1 MLKVG
6 ITGGIGSGKT
16 TVCEIFSSFG
26 IPVFNADAET
36 KQLYTNSTE
45 LRHQLV
51 ATFGEDVFL
60 NSGAINKAFLS
71 EKLRFD
77 EGRKA
82 LNATVHPFVFEQFK
96 QWSEEQNSPYVIKEA
111 AILFESGADKTVN
124 KSILVT
130 APIDIRIDRVKS
142 RDGRT
147 SEEIQSIIASQWS
160 ESRLMELVDFVVVN
174 DGEHSLIE
182 QVRDLHAK
190 LIHQATHF

>member
-51 ATFGEDVFL
+51 VTFGEDVFL
-60 NSGAINKAFLS
+60 TSGAINKAFLS
-71 EKLRFD
+71 EKLKFD

-82 LNATVHPFVFEQFK
+82 LNDTVHPFVFERFK
-96 QWSEEQNSPYVIKEA
+96 QWSDEQKSPYVIKEA

-130 APIDIRIDRVKS
+130 APMDIRIDRVKS
-142 RDGRT
+142 RDART
-147 SEEIQSIIASQWS
+147 SEEIQSIIASQWTDF
-160 ESRLMELVDFVVVN
+160 RLRDLVDFIVVN
-174 DGEHSLIE
+174 DGKHSLIE

>member
-16 TVCEIFSSFG
+16 TVCEIFSSLG

-36 KQLYTNSTE
+36 KQLYTNSKE

-51 ATFGEDVFL
+51 ASFGKDVFL

-71 EKLRFD
+71 EKLKFD

-82 LNATVHPFVFEQFK
+82 LNATVHPYVFERFK

-111 AILFESGADKTVN
+111 AILFESEANKTVN

-130 APIDIRIDRVKS
+130 APMDIRIDRVKR

-147 SEEIQSIIASQWS
+147 VEEIQSIMASQWTD
-160 ESRLMELVDFVVVN
+160 SRLSDLVDFVVIN
-174 DGEHSLIE
+174 DGNRSLIE
-182 QVRDLHAK
+182 QVRDLHTK

>member
-45 LRHQLV
+45 LRHQLI

-160 ESRLMELVDFVVVN
+160 ESRLMDLVDFVVVN

-190 LIHQATHF
+190 LMHQATHF

>member
-16 TVCEIFSSFG
+16 TVCEIFSSLG

-36 KQLYTNSTE
+36 KQLYTNSAA

-51 ATFGEDVFL
+51 VTFGEDVFL

-71 EKLRFD
+71 EKLKLD
-77 EGRKA
+77 EGRKT
-82 LNATVHPFVFEQFK
+82 LNATVHPFVFERFK
-96 QWSEEQNSPYVIKEA
+96 QWSDEQKSPYVIKEA

-130 APIDIRIDRVKS
+130 APMDIRINRVKS

-147 SEEIQSIIASQWS
+147 SEEIQSIIASQWTD
-160 ESRLMELVDFVVVN
+160 SRLRDLVDFVVVN
-174 DGEHSLIE
+174 DGKHSLIE
-182 QVRDLHAK
+182 QVRDLHTK

>member
-130 APIDIRIDRVKS
+130 APMDIRIDRVKS

-160 ESRLMELVDFVVVN
+160 ESRLMELVDFVVIN
-174 DGEHSLIE
+174 DGNHSLIE

-190 LIHQATHF
+190 LMHQATHF

>member
-16 TVCEIFSSFG
+16 IVCEIFSSFG

-45 LRHQLV
+45 LRQQLV
-51 ATFGEDVFL
+51 VTFGEDVFL
-60 NSGAINKAFLS
+60 TSGAINKAFLS
-71 EKLRFD
+71 EKLKFD

-82 LNATVHPFVFEQFK
+82 LNDTVHPFVFERFK
-96 QWSEEQNSPYVIKEA
+96 QWSDEQKSPYVIKEA

-130 APIDIRIDRVKS
+130 APMDIRIDRVKS
-142 RDGRT
+142 RDART
-147 SEEIQSIIASQWS
+147 SEEIQSIIASQWTD
-160 ESRLMELVDFVVVN
+160 SRLRDLVDFIVVN
-174 DGEHSLIE
+174 DGKHSLIE

>member
-16 TVCEIFSSFG
+16 TVCEIFSSLG

-36 KQLYTNSTE
+36 KQLYTNSKE

-51 ATFGEDVFL
+51 ASFGQDVFL
-60 NSGAINKAFLS
+60 NSGAINKVFLS
-71 EKLRFD
+71 EKLKLD

-82 LNATVHPFVFEQFK
+82 LNATVHPFVFERFK
-96 QWSEEQNSPYVIKEA
+96 QWSEEQNSPYVIKES
-111 AILFESGADKTVN
+111 AILFESEADKTVN

-130 APIDIRIDRVKS
+130 APMDIRIDRVKS

-147 SEEIQSIIASQWS
+147 AEEIQSIMASQWTD
-160 ESRLMELVDFVVVN
+160 SRLSDLVDFVVIN
-174 DGEHSLIE
+174 DGNRSLIE
-182 QVRDLHAK
+182 QVRDLHTK

>member
-16 TVCEIFSSFG
+16 TVCGIFSSLG

-36 KQLYTNSTE
+36 KQLYTNSKE
-45 LRHQLV
+45 LRYQLV
-51 ATFGEDVFL
+51 ASFGKDVFL

-71 EKLRFD
+71 EKLKFD

-82 LNATVHPFVFEQFK
+82 LNATVHPYVFERFK

-111 AILFESGADKTVN
+111 AILFESEADKTVN

-130 APIDIRIDRVKS
+130 APMDIRIDRVKS

-147 SEEIQSIIASQWS
+147 VEEIQSIMASQWTD
-160 ESRLMELVDFVVVN
+160 SRLSDLVDFVVIN
-174 DGEHSLIE
+174 DGNRSLIE
-182 QVRDLHAK
+182 QVRDLHTK
-190 LIHQATHF
+190 LIYQATHF

>member
-16 TVCEIFSSFG
+16 TVCGIFSSLG

-36 KQLYTNSTE
+36 KQLYTNSKE
-45 LRHQLV
+45 LRYQLV
-51 ATFGEDVFL
+51 ASFGKDVFL

-71 EKLRFD
+71 EKLKFD

-82 LNATVHPFVFEQFK
+82 LNATVHPYVFERFK

-111 AILFESGADKTVN
+111 AILFESEADKTVN

-130 APIDIRIDRVKS
+130 APMDIRIDRVKS

-147 SEEIQSIIASQWS
+147 VEEIQSIMASQWTD
-160 ESRLMELVDFVVVN
+160 SRLSDLVDFVVIN
-174 DGEHSLIE
+174 DGNRSLIE
-182 QVRDLHAK
+182 QVRDLHTK

>member
-51 ATFGEDVFL
+51 VTFGEDVFL
-60 NSGAINKAFLS
+60 TSGAINKAFLS
-71 EKLRFD
+71 EKLKFD

-82 LNATVHPFVFEQFK
+82 LNDTVHPFVFERFK
-96 QWSEEQNSPYVIKEA
+96 QWSEEQNSLYVIKEA

-130 APIDIRIDRVKS
+130 APMDIRIDRVKS
-142 RDGRT
+142 RDART
-147 SEEIQSIIASQWS
+147 SEEIQSIIASQWTDF
-160 ESRLMELVDFVVVN
+160 RLRDLVDFIVVN
-174 DGEHSLIE
+174 DGKHSLIE

>member
-16 TVCEIFSSFG
+16 TVCEIFSSLG

-36 KQLYTNSTE
+36 KQLYTNSKE

-51 ATFGEDVFL
+51 ASFGQDVFL

-71 EKLRFD
+71 EKLKLD

-82 LNATVHPFVFEQFK
+82 LNATVHPFVFERFK
-96 QWSEEQNSPYVIKEA
+96 QWSEEQNSPYVIKES
-111 AILFESGADKTVN
+111 AILFESEADKTVN

-130 APIDIRIDRVKS
+130 APMDIRIDRVKS

-147 SEEIQSIIASQWS
+147 AEEIQSIMASQWTD
-160 ESRLMELVDFVVVN
+160 SRLSDLVDFVVIN
-174 DGEHSLIE
+174 DGNRSLIE
-182 QVRDLHAK
+182 QVRDLHIK
-190 LIHQATHF
+190 LIYQATH

>member
-16 TVCEIFSSFG
+16 TVCEIFSSLG

-36 KQLYTNSTE
+36 KQLYTNSKE

-51 ATFGEDVFL
+51 ASFGKDVFL

-71 EKLRFD
+71 EKLKFD

-82 LNATVHPFVFEQFK
+82 LNATVHPYVFERFK

-111 AILFESGADKTVN
+111 AILFESEADKTVN

-130 APIDIRIDRVKS
+130 APMDIRIDRVKR

-147 SEEIQSIIASQWS
+147 VEEIQSIMASQWTD
-160 ESRLMELVDFVVVN
+160 SRLSDLVDFVVIN
-174 DGEHSLIE
+174 DGNRSLIE
-182 QVRDLHAK
+182 QVRDLHTK

>member
-51 ATFGEDVFL
+51 VTFGEDVFL
-60 NSGAINKAFLS
+60 TSGAINKAFLS
-71 EKLRFD
+71 EKLKFD

-82 LNATVHPFVFEQFK
+82 LNATVHPFVFERFK
-96 QWSEEQNSPYVIKEA
+96 QWSDEQKSPYVIKEA

-130 APIDIRIDRVKS
+130 APMDIRIDRVKS
-142 RDGRT
+142 RDART
-147 SEEIQSIIASQWS
+147 SEEIQSIIASQWTDF
-160 ESRLMELVDFVVVN
+160 RLRDLVDFIVVN
-174 DGEHSLIE
+174 DGKHSLIE

>member
-6 ITGGIGSGKT
+6 ITGGIGTGKT
-16 TVCEIFSSFG
+16 NVCEIFSSFG

-60 NSGAINKAFLS
+60 KSGAINKAFLS

-96 QWSEEQNSPYVIKEA
+96 QWSEEQNSPYVIKDA

-160 ESRLMELVDFVVVN
+160 ESRLMELVDFVVIN
-174 DGEHSLIE
+174 DGNHSLIE

-190 LIHQATHF
+190 LMHQATHF

>member
-16 TVCEIFSSFG
+16 TVCGIFSSLG

-36 KQLYTNSTE
+36 KQLYTNSKE
-45 LRHQLV
+45 LRYQLV
-51 ATFGEDVFL
+51 ASFGKDVFL

-71 EKLRFD
+71 EKLKFD
-77 EGRKA
+77 EGRKS
-82 LNATVHPFVFEQFK
+82 LNATVHPYVFERFK
-96 QWSEEQNSPYVIKEA
+96 QWSDEQKSPYVIKEA
-111 AILFESGADKTVN
+111 AILFESEADKTVN

-130 APIDIRIDRVKS
+130 APMDIRIDRVKS

-147 SEEIQSIIASQWS
+147 SEEIQSIIANQWS
-160 ESRLMELVDFVVVN
+160 ESRLMELVDFVVIN
-174 DGEHSLIE
+174 DGNHSLIE

-190 LIHQATHF
+190 LIHEATHF

>member
-45 LRHQLV
+45 LRQQLV
-51 ATFGEDVFL
+51 VTFGEDVFL
-60 NSGAINKAFLS
+60 TSGAINKAFLS
-71 EKLRFD
+71 EKLKFD

-82 LNATVHPFVFEQFK
+82 LNDTVHPFVFERFK
-96 QWSEEQNSPYVIKEA
+96 QWSDEQKSPYVIKEA

-130 APIDIRIDRVKS
+130 APMDIRIDRVKS
-142 RDGRT
+142 RDART
-147 SEEIQSIIASQWS
+147 SEEIQSIITSQWTD
-160 ESRLMELVDFVVVN
+160 SRLMEVVDFIVVN
-174 DGEHSLIE
+174 DGKHSLIE
-182 QVRDLHAK
+182 QVRALHVK

>member
-16 TVCEIFSSFG
+16 TVCEIFSSLG

-36 KQLYTNSTE
+36 KQLYTNSKE

-51 ATFGEDVFL
+51 ASFGKDVFL

-71 EKLRFD
+71 EKLKFD

-82 LNATVHPFVFEQFK
+82 LNATVHPYVFERFK

-111 AILFESGADKTVN
+111 AILFESEANKTVN

-130 APIDIRIDRVKS
+130 APMDIRIDRVKR

-147 SEEIQSIIASQWS
+147 VEEIRSIMASQWTD
-160 ESRLMELVDFVVVN
+160 SRLSDLVDFVVIN
-174 DGEHSLIE
+174 DGNRSLIE
-182 QVRDLHAK
+182 QVRDLHTK

>member
-51 ATFGEDVFL
+51 VTFGEDVFL
-60 NSGAINKAFLS
+60 TSGAINKAFLS
-71 EKLRFD
+71 EKLKFD

-82 LNATVHPFVFEQFK
+82 LNATVHPFVFERFK
-96 QWSEEQNSPYVIKEA
+96 QWSDEQKSPYVIKEA

-160 ESRLMELVDFVVVN
+160 ESRLMDLVDFVVVN

-190 LIHQATHF
+190 LMHQATHF

>member
-51 ATFGEDVFL
+51 VTFGEDVFL
-60 NSGAINKAFLS
+60 TSGAINKAFLS
-71 EKLRFD
+71 EKLKFD

-82 LNATVHPFVFEQFK
+82 LNDTVHPFVFERFK
-96 QWSEEQNSPYVIKEA
+96 QWSDEQKSPYVIKEA

-130 APIDIRIDRVKS
+130 APMDIRIDRVKS
-142 RDGRT
+142 RDART
-147 SEEIQSIIASQWS
+147 SEEIQSIIASQWTD
-160 ESRLMELVDFVVVN
+160 SRLMELVDFIVVN
-174 DGEHSLIE
+174 DGKHSLIE
-182 QVRDLHAK
+182 QVRALHAK

>member
-16 TVCEIFSSFG
+16 TVCEIFSSLG

-36 KQLYTNSTE
+36 KQLYTNSAA

-51 ATFGEDVFL
+51 VTFGEDVFL

-71 EKLRFD
+71 EKLKLD
-77 EGRKA
+77 EGRKT
-82 LNATVHPFVFEQFK
+82 LNATVHPFVFERFK
-96 QWSEEQNSPYVIKEA
+96 QWSDEQKSPYVIKEA

-130 APIDIRIDRVKS
+130 APMDIRINRVKS

-147 SEEIQSIIASQWS
+147 SEEIQSIIASQWTD
-160 ESRLMELVDFVVVN
+160 SRLRDLVDFIVVN
-174 DGEHSLIE
+174 DGKHSLIE
-182 QVRDLHAK
+182 QVRDLHTK

>member
-51 ATFGEDVFL
+51 VTFGEDVFL
-60 NSGAINKAFLS
+60 TSGAINKAFLS
-71 EKLRFD
+71 EKLKFD

-82 LNATVHPFVFEQFK
+82 LNATVHPFVFERFK
-96 QWSEEQNSPYVIKEA
+96 QWSDEQKSPYVIKEA

-130 APIDIRIDRVKS
+130 APMDIRIDRVKS
-142 RDGRT
+142 RDART
-147 SEEIQSIIASQWS
+147 SEEIQSIIASQWTD
-160 ESRLMELVDFVVVN
+160 SRLRDLVDFIVVN
-174 DGEHSLIE
+174 DGKHSLIE

>member
-51 ATFGEDVFL
+51 VTFGEDVFL
-60 NSGAINKAFLS
+60 TSGAINKAFLS
-71 EKLRFD
+71 EKLKFD

-82 LNATVHPFVFEQFK
+82 LNDTVHPFVFERFK
-96 QWSEEQNSPYVIKEA
+96 QWSDEQKSPYVIKEA

-130 APIDIRIDRVKS
+130 APMDIRIDRVKS
-142 RDGRT
+142 RDART
-147 SEEIQSIIASQWS
+147 SEEIQSIIASQWTD
-160 ESRLMELVDFVVVN
+160 SRLRDLVDFIVVN
-174 DGEHSLIE
+174 DGKHSLIE

>member
-45 LRHQLV
+45 LRHQLI

-130 APIDIRIDRVKS
+130 APMDIRIERVKS

-160 ESRLMELVDFVVVN
+160 ESRLMELVDFVVIN
-174 DGEHSLIE
+174 DGNHSLIE

-190 LIHQATHF
+190 LMHQATHF

>member
-51 ATFGEDVFL
+51 VTFGEDVFL
-60 NSGAINKAFLS
+60 TSGAINKAFLS
-71 EKLRFD
+71 EKLKFD

-82 LNATVHPFVFEQFK
+82 LNDTVHPFVFERFK
-96 QWSEEQNSPYVIKEA
+96 QWSEEQNSLYVIKEA

-130 APIDIRIDRVKS
+130 APMDIRIDRVKS
-142 RDGRT
+142 RDART
-147 SEEIQSIIASQWS
+147 SEEIQSIIASQWTD
-160 ESRLMELVDFVVVN
+160 SRLRDLVDFIVVN
-174 DGEHSLIE
+174 DGKHSLIE

>member
-51 ATFGEDVFL
+51 VTFGEDVFL
-60 NSGAINKAFLS
+60 TSGAINKAFLS
-71 EKLRFD
+71 EKLKFN

-82 LNATVHPFVFEQFK
+82 LNATVHPFVFERFK
-96 QWSEEQNSPYVIKEA
+96 QWSDEQKSPYVIKEA

-130 APIDIRIDRVKS
+130 APMDIRIDRVKS

-147 SEEIQSIIASQWS
+147 SEEIQSIIASQWTD
-160 ESRLMELVDFVVVN
+160 SRLRDLVDFIVVN
-174 DGEHSLIE
+174 DGKHSLIE

>member
-6 ITGGIGSGKT
+6 ITGGIGSGKS
-16 TVCEIFSSFG
+16 TVCHIFSSLG
-26 IPVFNADAET
+26 IPIFNADAET

-45 LRHQLV
+45 LRQQLIV
-51 ATFGEDVFL
+51 TFGEDVFL
-60 NSGAINKAFLS
+60 TSGAINKAFLS
-71 EKLRFD
+71 EKLKFD

-82 LNATVHPFVFEQFK
+82 LNATVHPFVFERFK
-96 QWSEEQNSPYVIKEA
+96 HWSEEQKSPYVIKEA

-130 APIDIRIDRVKS
+130 APMDIRIDRVKS

-147 SEEIQSIIASQWS
+147 PEEIQSIMASQWS
-160 ESRLMELVDFVVVN
+160 ESRLMELVDFVVIN
-174 DGEHSLIE
+174 DGNHSLIE

-190 LIHQATHF
+190 LIHEATHF

>member
-51 ATFGEDVFL
+51 VTFGEDVFL
-60 NSGAINKAFLS
+60 TSGAINKAFLS
-71 EKLRFD
+71 EKLKFD

-82 LNATVHPFVFEQFK
+82 LNATVHPFVFERFK

-130 APIDIRIDRVKS
+130 APMDIRIDRVKS
-142 RDGRT
+142 RDART
-147 SEEIQSIIASQWS
+147 SEEIQSIIASQWTD
-160 ESRLMELVDFVVVN
+160 SRLRDLVDFIVVN
-174 DGEHSLIE
+174 DGKHSLIE

>member
-16 TVCEIFSSFG
+16 TVCEIFSSLG

-36 KQLYTNSTE
+36 KQLYTNSAA

-51 ATFGEDVFL
+51 VTFGEDVFL

-71 EKLRFD
+71 EKLKLD
-77 EGRKA
+77 EGRKT
-82 LNATVHPFVFEQFK
+82 LNATVHPFVFERFK
-96 QWSEEQNSPYVIKEA
+96 QWSDEQKSPYVIKEA

-130 APIDIRIDRVKS
+130 APMDIRINRVKS

-147 SEEIQSIIASQWS
+147 SEEIQAIIASQWTD
-160 ESRLMELVDFVVVN
+160 SRLRDLVDFIVVN
-174 DGEHSLIE
+174 DGKHSLIE
-182 QVRDLHAK
+182 QVRDLHTK

>member
-6 ITGGIGSGKT
+6 ITGGIGSGKS
-16 TVCEIFSSFG
+16 TVCHIFSSLG
-26 IPVFNADAET
+26 IPVIKADAET
-36 KQLYTNSTE
+36 KQLYTNPTE

-130 APIDIRIDRVKS
+130 APMDNRIDRVKS

-160 ESRLMELVDFVVVN
+160 ESRLMDLVDFVVVN

-190 LIHQATHF
+190 LMHQATHF

>member
-147 SEEIQSIIASQWS
+147 SEEIQSIIASQWTDS
-160 ESRLMELVDFVVVN
+160 HLRDLVDFVVVN

>member
-16 TVCEIFSSFG
+16 TVCGIFSSLG

-36 KQLYTNSTE
+36 KQLYTNSKE
-45 LRHQLV
+45 LRYQLV
-51 ATFGEDVFL
+51 ASFGKDVFL

-71 EKLRFD
+71 EKLKFD
-77 EGRKA
+77 EGRKS
-82 LNATVHPFVFEQFK
+82 LNATVHPYVFERFK

-111 AILFESGADKTVN
+111 AILFESEADKTVN

-130 APIDIRIDRVKS
+130 APMDIRIDRVKS

-147 SEEIQSIIASQWS
+147 VEEIQSIMASQWTD
-160 ESRLMELVDFVVVN
+160 SRLSDLVDFVVIN
-174 DGEHSLIE
+174 DGNRSLIE
-182 QVRDLHAK
+182 QVRDLHTK
-190 LIHQATHF
+190 LIYQATHF

>member
-51 ATFGEDVFL
+51 VTFGEDVFL
-60 NSGAINKAFLS
+60 TSGAINKAFLS
-71 EKLRFD
+71 EKLKFD

-82 LNATVHPFVFEQFK
+82 LNATVHPFVFERFK
-96 QWSEEQNSPYVIKEA
+96 QWSDEQKSPYVIKEA

-130 APIDIRIDRVKS
+130 APMDIRIDRVRS
-142 RDGRT
+142 RDART
-147 SEEIQSIIASQWS
+147 SEEIQSIIASQWTD
-160 ESRLMELVDFVVVN
+160 SRLRDLVDFIVVN
-174 DGEHSLIE
+174 DGKHSLIE

>member
-130 APIDIRIDRVKS
+130 APMDIRIDRVKS

-147 SEEIQSIIASQWS
+147 SEEIQSIIASQWTDS
-160 ESRLMELVDFVVVN
+160 HLRDLVDFVVVN

-190 LIHQATHF
+190 LMHQATHF